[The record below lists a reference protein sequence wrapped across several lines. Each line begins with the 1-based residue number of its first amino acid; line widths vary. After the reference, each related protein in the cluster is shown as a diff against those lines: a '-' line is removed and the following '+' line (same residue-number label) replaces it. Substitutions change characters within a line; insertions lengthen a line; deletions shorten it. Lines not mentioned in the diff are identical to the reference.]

1 MSLMRRAGVSV
12 RNVLTTTFT
21 VAVLVA
27 FLAACASPSVALNRP
42 HPASGGAAAYT
53 GRPVAPVLKTP
64 YTKMMVIAEEN
75 EEASSVIGS
84 SNAPYINK
92 LAATYGQA
100 TNMQAGYDVACPSLA
115 AYILLTSGDTQK
127 ICDDA
132 GPADHPLAVDNVF
145 QQARVAGAEWRSYG
159 ESAPQACQQYNT
171 PDGLFLVRHTP
182 APYYTNQAD
191 ICQGWDQPLGTT
203 TSGALHSDLASGLP
217 AYSFVT
223 PNACNDMHGAAS
235 CRTNLVRRGDDW
247 LAQWMPQIIAS
258 PDFQQSRLVVVIT
271 WDEGSSTSNHIATV
285 VVGRTIRGVKSTAA
299 LTHCSTLRAAE
310 ELLAA
315 PLLGCAQGATSLRE
329 AFGF

>member
-1 MSLMRRAGVSV
+1 MSLMRRPGVSV
-12 RNVLTTTFT
+12 RNVLT
-21 VAVLVA
+21 VALLSVL
-27 FLAACASPSVALNRP
+27 LAACASPSVALNRP
-42 HPASGGAAAYT
+42 HPGGGGAAAYT
-53 GRPVAPVLKTP
+53 ARPLAPVLRTP

-84 SNAPYINK
+84 ANAPYLNK

-115 AYILLTSGDTQK
+115 AYIILTSGDAQG
-127 ICDDA
+127 ICDDD
-132 GPADHPLAVDNVF
+132 PPVEHPLGVDNVF
-145 QQARVAGAEWRSYG
+145 HQAAGAGEEWRSYS
-159 ESAPQACQQYNT
+159 ESAPQTCQQYDAA
-171 PDGLFLVRHTP
+171 DGVFLVRHTP
-182 APYYTNQAD
+182 APYYVD
-191 ICQGWDQPLGTT
+191 ESDHCQMWDEPLGSTT
-203 TSGALHSDLASGLP
+203 AGALHDDLTAGLP

-235 CRTNLVRRGDDW
+235 CRTNLVRHGDDW
-247 LAQWMPQIIAS
+247 LARWMPQIIAS

-285 VVGRTIRGVKSTAA
+285 VVGKTIRGVKSAAA

-310 ELLAA
+310 ELLAV
-315 PLLGCAQGATSLRE
+315 PLLGCAQTATSLRG